1 MKTIIFIGFPAL
13 LLLAGNPTFS
23 QSDIEI
29 GGRLQYDHIAY
40 FDEMPNKVNSRNE
53 GFLQVELHSAKSTA
67 TQWKAVA
74 ELREDL
80 SDKSRNRFWLDE
92 LWMKQR
98 FGKLDIT
105 AGKQLIN
112 WGTTD
117 GMNPVNNIN
126 PIDYSDLLDTDDER
140 IGVYGL
146 RTQLFLKA
154 FDIDLFWSPV
164 PVTGKLPG
172 LTSRWFPSAEMM
184 GIPAQWLQSGATL
197 AISEQTPALKLND
210 GEIALRIRK
219 QFTGFDMALSYFK
232 GYDHL
237 PAYTPDASGMI
248 LPSPQIVLLSE
259 YRRQQ
264 VVGAEIAL
272 SLPAGIGFRGESALF
287 IPEKGT
293 VNTDPY
299 LQTVVGFDKNVAAG
313 SSTLLLIAQYIYDYN
328 TEGNEYKQFDVRHLF
343 KNSIMA
349 NAEWSFNNGL
359 SLNIKGVYNI
369 NSEDFYFNPEISY
382 TTPGGLKFLASV
394 DLLEGPDASFFGSYT
409 ANDRVQCKVVYQF

>member
-1 MKTIIFIGFPAL
+1 MKTIIYIGFPAL

-23 QSDIEI
+23 QSNIEI
-29 GGRLQYDHIAY
+29 GGRLQYDHISY
-40 FDEMPNKVNSRNE
+40 FDEMPNKVDSRNE
-53 GFLQVELHSAKSTA
+53 GFLQVELHSAKGEA
-67 TQWKAVA
+67 THWKAVT
-74 ELREDL
+74 EMREDL
-80 SDKSRNRFWLDE
+80 SDKSRNRFWMDE

-98 FGKLDIT
+98 YGKLDIT

-146 RTQLFLKA
+146 RGQLFLNA

-164 PVTGKLPG
+164 PATGKLPG

-184 GIPAQWLQSGATL
+184 GIPAQLLQSGATL
-197 AISEQTPALKLND
+197 SIDDAPPALKLND
-210 GEIALRIRK
+210 GEIGMRMRK
-219 QFTGFDMALSYFK
+219 QFTGFDIALSYFN

-237 PAYTPDASGMI
+237 PEYKLDVSGMA
-248 LPSPQIVLLSE
+248 LPSKQIVLRSE

-264 VVGAEIAL
+264 VLGVEIAL
-272 SLPAGIGFRGESALF
+272 TLPAGIGFRGESALF

-293 VNTDPY
+293 AANDRY
-299 LQTVVGFDKNVAAG
+299 LQTVVGIDKNVTLG
-313 SSTLLLIAQYIYDYN
+313 SSSLLLIAQYIYDYN
-328 TEGNEYKQFDVRHLF
+328 IEGNEYAKFDVRHLF

-359 SLNIKGVYNI
+359 SLNFVGVYNI
-369 NSEDFYFNPEISY
+369 DSEDFYLKPEISY
-382 TTPGGLKFLASV
+382 TTPGGLKFIASA
-394 DLLEGPDASFFGSYT
+394 DLLEGTDESFFGSYT
-409 ANDRVQCKVVYQF
+409 TNDRVQCKVVYQF

>member
-1 MKTIIFIGFPAL
+1 MRAILYIGFPAL

-23 QSDIEI
+23 QTNIEI
-29 GGRLQYDHIAY
+29 NGRLQYDHISY

-53 GFLQVELHSAKSTA
+53 GFLQVEFHSPKGQS
-67 TQWKAVA
+67 TQWKAVT
-74 ELREDL
+74 EVREDL
-80 SDKSRNRFWLDE
+80 SDKSRNRVWMDE
-92 LWMKQR
+92 LLMKQS

-105 AGKQLIN
+105 AGKQLIS

-146 RTQLFLKA
+146 RSQLFLNA

-164 PVTGKLPG
+164 PATGKLPT
-172 LTSRWFPSAEMM
+172 LTSRWFPSAQMM
-184 GIPAQWLQSGATL
+184 GIPAQLLQSGATL
-197 AISEQTPALKLND
+197 AIADAPPALKLND

-219 QFTGFDMALSYFK
+219 QFTGFDLALSYFN

-237 PAYTPDASGMI
+237 PEYTLDASGMA
-248 LPSPQIVLLSE
+248 LPSKQIVLRSE

-264 VVGAEIAL
+264 VAGAEIAL
-272 SLPAGIGFRGESALF
+272 SLPAGFGLRGESALF

-293 VNTDPY
+293 AANDSY
-299 LQTVVGFDKNVAAG
+299 LQTVVGIDKSVSFG
-313 SSTLLLIAQYIYDYN
+313 SSSLLLIAQYIYDYN
-328 TEGNEYKQFDVRHLF
+328 IEGNEYAKFDVRHLF

-349 NAEWSFNNGL
+349 NAEWSFNNSL
-359 SLNIKGVYNI
+359 SLNVVSVYNI
-369 NSEDFYFNPEISY
+369 DSEDFYLKPEISY
-382 TTPGGLKFLASV
+382 TTPGGLKFLASA
-394 DLLEGPDASFFGSYT
+394 DLLEGPNESFLGSYT
-409 ANDRVQCKVVYQF
+409 TNDRIQCKVVYQF